1 MAEERFQHSVSIPG
15 ILSFRLRMV
24 LTLQC
29 CYVLPGRFIR
39 SVGRSSHYRPQCC
52 WRIRDRIEDQFP
64 VYAVDWVRLPDG
76 THVDEPYPASICQ

>member
-76 THVDEPYPASICQ
+76 TYVDEPYFASICQ